1 MSQKKTRR
9 VGVRSSPS
17 PGCCSSQ
24 RAPRSPSVRRSRL
37 VNEPTADI
45 GVHPSTGQP
54 AELTLVENGV
64 IHFRAFAD
72 GTGISRGPCAVPSP
86 SRPCPRTES
95 AMPPAGSSR
104 GSAATASSS
113 RRAAPSKRAW
123 PPPPSTARARTPT
136 APHSASIRP
145 ATPSST
151 PTVSRSW
158 TSSRSTPTARRR
170 RTGRRGLLAG
180 ALLGRGPAPQPPLA
194 GSMDAERGARGLQRL
209 PCPLP
214 IITCSFCWS
223 DNFVR
228 VYQGSTRLSSR
239 VPESHLQFRG
249 FGATKR
255 LK

>member
-1 MSQKKTRR
+1 
-9 VGVRSSPS
+9 
-17 PGCCSSQ
+17 
-24 RAPRSPSVRRSRL
+24 
-37 VNEPTADI
+37 
-45 GVHPSTGQP
+45 
-54 AELTLVENGV
+54 
-64 IHFRAFAD
+64 
-72 GTGISRGPCAVPSP
+72 
-86 SRPCPRTES
+86 
-95 AMPPAGSSR
+95 
-104 GSAATASSS
+104 
-113 RRAAPSKRAW
+113 
-123 PPPPSTARARTPT
+123 
-136 APHSASIRP
+136 
-145 ATPSST
+145 
-151 PTVSRSW
+151 VSRSW